1 MEIVIAAS
9 SQLSAAKVKITD
21 YTRMNWRTKAALDHD
36 MTDLIIVGD
45 SKLSILQSI
54 GVITCKRD
62 SLLVKVAYYKT
73 FFE

>member
-1 MEIVIAAS
+1 
-9 SQLSAAKVKITD
+9 
-21 YTRMNWRTKAALDHD
+21 MNWSTKAALDHD